1 MPRKARVSD
10 PNDPMV
16 ILARVALEEQ
26 AEKAR
31 ERENKKRSQEQAL
44 RQHESTEK
52 ARELSDA
59 QRARFCDHLL
69 GNHGIGV
76 IPDIRRCALNKHT
89 LSSTEIYMRCQKCRF
104 EWRPDDTD
112 KVWHRWEGGE
122 GSPERKR
129 VGLPNPTNMG
139 WIKIN
144 NFLRTFRNAND
155 LTSRA
160 FRIERVEPEI
170 VEQEEAPI
178 TA

>member
-1 MPRKARVSD
+1 MPRKARMID

-26 AEKAR
+26 AEKAT
-31 ERENKKRSQEQAL
+31 ERQNKKRSQEQAL
-44 RQHESTEK
+44 KQHEATEK
-52 ARELSDA
+52 ARDLSDA

-76 IPDIRRCALNKHT
+76 IPDRRFCGLNKHT
-89 LSSTEIYMRCQKCRF
+89 LSSKEHYVRCQKCRF

-112 KVWHRWEGGE
+112 KVWPRWEGGE

-139 WIKIN
+139 WAKIN
-144 NFLRTFRNAND
+144 RFLHTFGNAND

-160 FRIERVEPEI
+160 FRIERVEPETF
-170 VEQEEAPI
+170 EDEEAPI